1 MIDLSSNMALSNFIK
16 SLTENMLKKVK
27 GMKEIPE

>member
-16 SLTENMLKKVK
+16 LLTENMLKKVK
-27 GMKEIPE
+27 EMEIPE